1 MLHRSVPEGRRLGDT
16 VTRSDCK
23 RACDVSDAK
32 VLGAENVIAA
42 QKRWLDFQRN
52 ALDRGFE
59 VLTRYQEQQ
68 RDLASR
74 MLEQIPNI
82 PDEARGISDTWW
94 QAQISGRETFRSA
107 IDRSFELVEG
117 FYERLRESR

>member
-1 MLHRSVPEGRRLGDT
+1 M
-16 VTRSDCK
+16 
-23 RACDVSDAK
+23 SDAK

-68 RDLASR
+68 RELAGR
-74 MLEQIPNI
+74 MLE
-82 PDEARGISDTWW
+82 
-94 QAQISGRETFRSA
+94 
-107 IDRSFELVEG
+107 
-117 FYERLRESR
+117 